1 MCKCTIEVDNDK
13 VRRINPHLTDR
24 DSINRWLQHYVDE
37 FIDNFPKNGHI
48 AVSPNAHSAAEMREI
63 LQERIRRAEA
73 GEEKLISN
81 TDVFAQIDKR
91 YGF

>member
-1 MCKCTIEVDNDK
+1 M
-13 VRRINPHLTDR
+13 
-24 DSINRWLQHYVDE
+24 DE
-37 FIDNFPKNGHI
+37 FIDTLSSNNHKS
-48 AVSPNAHSAAEMREI
+48 VSPNAHDAAEMREI

-81 TDVFAQIDKR
+81 TEVFAQIDER

>member
-1 MCKCTIEVDNDK
+1 MCTVNIKIDNEK
-13 VRRINPHLTDR
+13 VRRINPNLK
-24 DSINRWLQHYVDE
+24 SNENIERWAQYCMDE
-37 FIDNFPKNGHI
+37 FIDTLSSKEHKSL
-48 AVSPNAHSAAEMREI
+48 SPNAHSALEMSDI
-63 LQERIRRAEA
+63 LQNRIRRAET

>member
-24 DSINRWLQHYVDE
+24 DSINRWAQYCMDE
-37 FIDNFPKNGHI
+37 FIDTLSSSEHKS
-48 AVSPNAHSAAEMREI
+48 VSPNAHSASEMREI